1 MESCLL
7 GPVLVRY
14 GGAVIPVQAGKQRV
28 VLAALLLNANQT
40 TSLSAL
46 AEALWRGE
54 PLADV
59 DSEVLADRE
68 VPRLEELRLQAVDWP
83 RS

>member
-1 MESCLL
+1 MEFCLL

-40 TSLSAL
+40 TSACC
-46 AEALWRGE
+46 AR
-54 PLADV
+54 
-59 DSEVLADRE
+59 
-68 VPRLEELRLQAVDWP
+68 
-83 RS
+83 